1 MRVCILT
8 LIFIFGV
15 AVVPFAGEP
24 VTVNKE
30 SGAAYS
36 IGISFYNAG
45 EYERSLEL
53 FQKAYNLDQRNVSA
67 LFANGLALNK
77 LNRFVEAAGMYEKVL
92 EQESGHE
99 KALKALVAAQESTGD
114 NEKALAACDR
124 GIAAIPDD
132 EYFPLAKARIL
143 MKIDKFE
150 DAVPLLEKAHELE
163 PDNLD
168 ITEILMQSLVEVSRI
183 DEAYEHAQKILEQDE
198 DNARAHMVAGDY
210 KRLKGDLEEALEEY
224 EAASQDIETKA
235 YAEHYKEVVEQQLEE
250 KEIEEEYEEQ
260 LEEDTE
266 DSQESAKS
274 NREQTENKPK
284 KTTSLFKKR
293 GKRAVATQY
302 VRTTVAKNKSG
313 IIMLVLLI
321 VIVFTIVSLQA
332 YTTYRK
338 R

>member
-1 MRVCILT
+1 
-8 LIFIFGV
+8 
-15 AVVPFAGEP
+15 
-24 VTVNKE
+24 
-30 SGAAYS
+30 
-36 IGISFYNAG
+36 
-45 EYERSLEL
+45 
-53 FQKAYNLDQRNVSA
+53 
-67 LFANGLALNK
+67 
-77 LNRFVEAAGMYEKVL
+77 
-92 EQESGHE
+92 
-99 KALKALVAAQESTGD
+99 
-114 NEKALAACDR
+114 EKALAACDR

-143 MKIDKFE
+143 MKLDNLE

-168 ITEILMQSLVEVSRI
+168 ITEILMQSLAEVSRI
-183 DEAYEHAQKILEQDE
+183 DEAYEHAQDILEKDE

-235 YAEHYKEVVEQQLEE
+235 YAEHYKEVVEKQLEE

-260 LEEDTE
+260 LEEDTG

-274 NREQTENKPK
+274 NQEQTENQPK
-284 KTTSLFKKR
+284 KTTPLLKKR
-293 GKRAVATQY
+293 GKKVVATQY
-302 VRTTVAKNKSG
+302 VITTIEKNKSG

-321 VIVFTIVSLQA
+321 VIVITIVALQA

>member
-8 LIFIFGV
+8 IIFFYGA
-15 AVVPFAGEP
+15 AVFSLAGEP

-67 LFANGLALNK
+67 LFTHGLALNK
-77 LNRFVEAAGMYEKVL
+77 LNRFAEAVGMYEKVL
-92 EQESGHE
+92 EQEPEHE
-99 KALKALVAAQESTGD
+99 KALKVLVGAHESAGD

-124 GIAAIPDD
+124 GIAAKPDE

-143 MKIDKFE
+143 MKLDNFE

-168 ITEILMQSLVEVSRI
+168 ITEILMQSLAEVSRI
-183 DEAYEHAQKILEQDE
+183 DEAYEHAQEILEQDE

-224 EAASQDIETKA
+224 DAASQDIETKA

-266 DSQESAKS
+266 GSKESVK
-274 NREQTENKPK
+274 NDRKQTENKPK
-284 KTTSLFKKR
+284 KTTSFFRKR
-293 GKRAVATQY
+293 GKKAVATKY
-302 VRTTVAKNKSG
+302 VKTRVSKSKSG
-313 IIMLVLLI
+313 IVMLVFLI

-332 YTTYRK
+332 YMTYRK